1 MSMLVQLQ
9 LHLQISGPTNKA
21 NLLLLTGGYDGSRAG
36 SSAEVFPPTANCSS
50 PSLPRNR
57 FYHTTFLSVCIAIL
71 GTDATN
77 YVCVALDFLCNLLLL
92 YRLKTER

>member
-1 MSMLVQLQ
+1 MVVFCLKVHGVEFFTQ
-9 LHLQISGPTNKA
+9 
-21 NLLLLTGGYDGSRAG
+21 LLT
-36 SSAEVFPPTANCSS
+36 FANKDDD
-50 PSLPRNR
+50 SLEMIVNSLVT

-92 YRLKTER
+92 YR

>member
-1 MSMLVQLQ
+1 ML
-9 LHLQISGPTNKA
+9 TFANK
-21 NLLLLTGGYDGSRAG
+21 DDD
-36 SSAEVFPPTANCSS
+36 
-50 PSLPRNR
+50 SLEMIVNSLVT
-57 FYHTTFLSVCIAIL
+57 FYHATFLSVCIAIL